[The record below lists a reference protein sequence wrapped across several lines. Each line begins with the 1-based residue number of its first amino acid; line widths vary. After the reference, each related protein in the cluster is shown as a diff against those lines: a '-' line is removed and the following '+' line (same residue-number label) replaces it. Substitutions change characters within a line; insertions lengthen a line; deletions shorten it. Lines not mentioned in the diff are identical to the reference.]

1 MGQWCRLI
9 GGFRMT
15 VVPSIDE
22 LDVTWLSRHLGLH
35 GATNLAVTSVGQG
48 QVANCFRLTI
58 QHDAGTS
65 SVIAKVPSHDAVSRS
80 TAALQ
85 HLYEREVSFYQHL
98 APSIATRTPR
108 CYVAERD
115 DTDNFLLLLEDLSP
129 SAVIDQFVGV
139 SIGTARAGLAALAGL
154 HGPTHANSSLH
165 DATWLR
171 GVSTELRP
179 LYESVLPVLFD
190 QFIERYDARLDEG
203 PRAMVL
209 ALKDRL
215 ALFSDYVTPF
225 PCVTHGDFRTDNLLI
240 DACDGTVALVVVDW
254 QTVGVGSPLLDVA
267 YFLTTS
273 LSPEDCERYE
283 FELLDYYLAA
293 MHVYDVAIPIDLARH
308 EFARY
313 TLQPV
318 VMLVAASV
326 IVEQTERGD
335 DMFLAMI
342 ERAVIAATRWDALN
356 ELERRAVS

>member
-1 MGQWCRLI
+1 MT
-9 GGFRMT
+9 GGFRVT
-15 VVPSIDE
+15 LVPSIDE
-22 LDVTWLSRHLGLH
+22 LDAAWLSSHLGLRDV
-35 GATNLAVTSVGQG
+35 TNVAVTSIGQG
-48 QVANCFRLTI
+48 QVANCYRLTVE
-58 QHDAGTS
+58 HDAGTS
-65 SVIAKVPSHDAVSRS
+65 SVIAKVPSTNDVSRA

-98 APSIATRTPR
+98 AGSIATRTPH

-154 HGPTHANSSLH
+154 HGPTHAKTPLH
-165 DATWLR
+165 DAPWLR
-171 GVSTELRP
+171 GVATELRP
-179 LYESVLPVLFD
+179 LYESVLPLLFD
-190 QFIERYDARLDEG
+190 QFIDRYDVRLDEEL
-203 PRAMVL
+203 RTMVV
-209 ALKDRL
+209 ALRDRL

-240 DACDGTVALVVVDW
+240 DACDATVALAVVDW
-254 QTVGVGSPLLDVA
+254 QTVSVGSPLLDVA

-273 LSPEDCERYE
+273 LSPEDCARHE
-283 FELLDYYLAA
+283 FELLDYYLAK
-293 MHVYDVAIPIDLARH
+293 MHDFGVEIPVDVARQ

-313 TLQPV
+313 TLQPI

-342 ERAVIAATRWDALN
+342 ERALIAATRWDAIK
-356 ELERRAVS
+356 ELGRRAVS